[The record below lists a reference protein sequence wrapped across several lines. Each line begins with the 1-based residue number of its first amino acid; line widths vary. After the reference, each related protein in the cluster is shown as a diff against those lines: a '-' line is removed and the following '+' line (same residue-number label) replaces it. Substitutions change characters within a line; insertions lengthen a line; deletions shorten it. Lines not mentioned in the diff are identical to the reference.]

1 MEQTENNRFLI
12 PNLCDSQ
19 ILLLLMIV
27 MQLLVILEMLF
38 LFGIRFDWVH
48 FGLVTLYVQIQTVVS
63 ASVLCVSRNRLSL
76 LSKEVAVSLAFALLM
91 LVALLVAITVE
102 YVWLSSIETLSEGHH
117 FVWRN
122 VLVSTIIIA
131 VSLRY
136 LFVQQ
141 QLIAQQKAELQ
152 ASLLA
157 LQARIRPHFLFNTLN
172 SIASLIGIEPDKA
185 EKMIEDLANLIRA
198 SLREDVETTIEDE
211 WKLCQAYLQ
220 IEKIRLDERL
230 QWHCDFSDINLQAEI
245 PSLSLQ
251 PLLENAIYHGIQPNP
266 AGGKINIS
274 GHVIGNRVEIYI
286 ENTQGVMPRKQHQHE
301 GHNMAVANIRHRL
314 VRLYG
319 DTARLDMKDFGDKFI
334 VTMSYELHD

>member
-1 MEQTENNRFLI
+1 MEQMENNRFLI
-12 PNLCDSQ
+12 PNLCEAQ
-19 ILLLLMIV
+19 VLLLLMIV

-38 LFGIRFDWVH
+38 LFGMRFDWVH
-48 FGLVTLYVQIQTVVS
+48 FGLVTLYVQIQTVIS
-63 ASVLCVSRNRLSL
+63 ASVLCLSRNRLSRL
-76 LSKEVAVSLAFALLM
+76 TKEVAVSLAFILLM
-91 LVALLVAITVE
+91 LVALLLAITIE
-102 YVWLSSIETLSEGHH
+102 YLWLSSLDMLRDGHH

-122 VLVSTIIIA
+122 VLVSSIIIT

-141 QLIAQQKAELQ
+141 QLIAQQKSELQ

-172 SIASLIGIEPDKA
+172 SIASLITIAPEKA
-185 EKMIEDLANLIRA
+185 EKMIEDLASLIRA
-198 SLREDVETTIEDE
+198 SLREEVETTIEDE
-211 WKLCQAYLQ
+211 WQLCQAYLQ

-230 QWHCDFSDINLQAEI
+230 QWHCDFSDLNLQSEI

-266 AGGKINIS
+266 EMGVITIS
-274 GHVIGNRVEIYI
+274 GHSNNKKVEIQI
-286 ENTQGVMPRKQHQHE
+286 ENTQSSHFKSVQQHE
-301 GHNMAVANIRHRL
+301 GHHMAVDNIRHRL

-319 DTARLDMKDFGDKFI
+319 TTAKLDMQDYGDKFVVI
-334 VTMSYELHD
+334 MSYELSD